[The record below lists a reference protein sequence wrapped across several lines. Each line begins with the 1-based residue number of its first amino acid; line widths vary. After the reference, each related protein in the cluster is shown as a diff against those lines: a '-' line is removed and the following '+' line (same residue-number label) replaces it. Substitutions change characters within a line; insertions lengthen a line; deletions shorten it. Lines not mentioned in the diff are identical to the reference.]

1 VVFEPVTTLT
11 IEEVAGDWERLEAEW
26 HLLWRELPNPTAFQ
40 TFAWVSACLRAF
52 PEESARLLVAHG
64 PDRLVAIAPLVGSE
78 TIHLAGGAVSDYQ
91 DALVAPG
98 FERMVMTAI
107 AEHLREQPHRWSEC
121 QFENLRPESA
131 LLYGDFGSNYADI
144 IESHEV
150 CPVLMLSGA
159 PSTRTGLPPSV
170 PAHLQEKVRY
180 YRRRAEKA
188 GKLEFELAS
197 WEKLDE
203 YLDALFRLHRAR
215 WQKRG
220 QNGVLEDHHVQTL
233 HRLAAPGLMRAD
245 VLRMYGMRLDG
256 KLVGVY
262 LGFICGERASYYLSG
277 FDPAVAELSPG
288 MLLIAHAIGE
298 AVREK
303 AGCFDF
309 LRGGEAYKY
318 AWGAHD
324 SHTYRRTIRRL

>member
-11 IEEVAGDWERLEAEW
+11 IEEVDGDWARLEPEW
-26 HLLWRELPNPTAFQ
+26 HLLWRELPNPTPFQ
-40 TFAWVSACLRAF
+40 TFAWVSACLRGF
-52 PEESARLLVAHG
+52 PEECARLAVARG
-64 PDRLVAIAPLVGSE
+64 PDRLVAIAPLVGTE
-78 TIHLAGGAVSDYQ
+78 TIHLAGSAISDYQ

-98 FERMVMTAI
+98 FERMVMTAL

-121 QFENLRPESA
+121 RFENVRPESA
-131 LLYGDFGSNYADI
+131 LLFGDFGDNYMDV

-150 CPVLMLSGA
+150 CPVLMLTDGLS
-159 PSTRTGLPPSV
+159 RTGLPQSV
-170 PAHLQEKVRY
+170 PAHQQEKVRY

-188 GKLEFELAS
+188 GKVEFEAVT
-197 WEKLDE
+197 WELMDE
-203 YLDALFRLHRAR
+203 YLEALFRLHRAR
-215 WQKRG
+215 WQRRG

-233 HRLAAPGLMRAD
+233 HRLAAPGLFRAD

-256 KLVGVY
+256 KLIGVY
-262 LGFICGERASYYLSG
+262 LGFVCGERASYYLSG
-277 FDPAVAELSPG
+277 FDPVAQEFSPG
-288 MLLIAHAIGE
+288 MLLIAHAIAE

-309 LRGGEAYKY
+309 LRGAEAYKY

-324 SHTYRRTIRRL
+324 SHTYRRTIRRV